1 MDTFRAFRIVNE
13 DGKIHGAIVNATV
26 AELSAG
32 DVLIKASYSSVNYKD
47 ALAATGTGKILRRF
61 PLIGGIDVAGVVA
74 SSADSRFREGD
85 EVLVT
90 GYDLGVANDGGYAGY
105 VQVPGGWVV
114 AMPRGLTAFE
124 AMALGTAGF
133 TAGLAIVRL
142 QQNGLRPQNGT
153 VVVTGSTGGVGSI
166 AVAGLA
172 RLGYDVAAITGK
184 EEAHEYLRQ
193 LGAREVLSRGTLEM
207 GTRPLE
213 KARWAG
219 AVDAVGGDMLAWL
232 TRTTDAWGSIAST
245 GLTGGV
251 ELHTTVMPFILRGV
265 SLIGIDSVSCPME
278 IRTEVWRRLATD
290 MKPNNLAAIAK
301 EISLDG
307 LPDAFATLLAGK
319 ARGRFV
325 VNVR

>member
-1 MDTFRAFRIVNE
+1 
-13 DGKIHGAIVNATV
+13 
-26 AELSAG
+26 
-32 DVLIKASYSSVNYKD
+32 
-47 ALAATGTGKILRRF
+47 
-61 PLIGGIDVAGVVA
+61 
-74 SSADSRFREGD
+74 
-85 EVLVT
+85 
-90 GYDLGVANDGGYAGY
+90 
-105 VQVPGGWVV
+105 
-114 AMPRGLTAFE
+114 
-124 AMALGTAGF
+124 
-133 TAGLAIVRL
+133 
-142 QQNGLRPQNGT
+142 
-153 VVVTGSTGGVGSI
+153 
-166 AVAGLA
+166 
-172 RLGYDVAAITGK
+172 
-184 EEAHEYLRQ
+184 

-213 KARWAG
+213 KARWSG

-232 TRTTDAWGSIAST
+232 TRTTDAWGCIAST

-265 SLIGIDSVSCPME
+265 SLIGIDSGSCPME